1 MVKLNNDWDAL
12 LADEFKQDY
21 YQNLRAFLKEEYRTK
36 TIYPNMHDIFNALKF
51 TPYANVKAVIVG
63 QDPYI
68 NPGEAHGLSFSV
80 NHGIKTPPSLVNIFK
95 ELHTDIGCT
104 IPSHGNLTH
113 WVTQGVL
120 LLNNV
125 LTVRAK
131 QSRSHAGQGW
141 ERFTDFVLELLNR
154 RTEPIV
160 FLLWGRDAHAKG
172 RVIDS
177 PAHLILQ
184 AAHPSP
190 LAGGRFFGC
199 RHFSQTNKFLELH
212 GLAPIEWQLPETTDY
227 KHRT

>member
-12 LADEFKQDY
+12 LANEFAQDY
-21 YQNLRAFLKEEYRTK
+21 YKNLRRFLKQAYSTR

-51 TPYANVKAVIVG
+51 TPYANVKVVIVG

-80 NHGIKTPPSLVNIFK
+80 CPGIKTPPSLANVFK
-95 ELHTDIGCT
+95 ELEVDLGCA
-104 IPSHGNLTH
+104 IPNNGYLVS
-113 WVTQGVL
+113 WAEQGVL
-120 LLNNV
+120 LLNSV
-125 LTVRAK
+125 LTVEAK
-131 QSRSHAGQGW
+131 KSRSHAGQGW

-160 FLLWGRDAHAKG
+160 FLLWGKDAHAKG
-172 RVIDS
+172 QIIDN
-177 PAHLILQ
+177 PVHLILQ

-199 RHFSQTNKFLELH
+199 RHFSKANAFLQES
-212 GLAPIEWQLPETTDY
+212 GQKPIDWQIPNI
-227 KHRT
+227 

>member
-21 YQNLRAFLKEEYRTK
+21 YRALRAFLKQEYATK

-51 TPYANVKAVIVG
+51 TPYENVKVVIVG

-80 NHGIKTPPSLVNIFK
+80 CPGVKTPPSLANVYK
-95 ELHTDIGCT
+95 ELETDMGCT
-104 IPSHGNLTH
+104 VPNNGYLVSWAN
-113 WVTQGVL
+113 QGVL
-120 LLNNV
+120 LLNSV
-125 LTVRAK
+125 LTVEAK
-131 QSRSHAGQGW
+131 KSRSHAGRGW

-154 RTEPIV
+154 RTQPAV
-160 FLLWGRDAHAKG
+160 FLLWGKDAQAKG
-172 RVIDS
+172 QIIDN

-199 RHFSQTNKFLELH
+199 RHFSKANAFLQANGQE
-212 GLAPIEWQLPETTDY
+212 GIDWQIPNI
-227 KHRT
+227 

>member
-12 LADEFKQDY
+12 LANEFAQNY
-21 YQNLRAFLKEEYRTK
+21 YQNLRRFLKQAYSTR

-51 TPYANVKAVIVG
+51 TAYANVKVVIVG

-80 NHGIKTPPSLVNIFK
+80 CPGVKTPPSLANVFK
-95 ELHTDIGCT
+95 ELEVDLSCA
-104 IPSHGNLTH
+104 IPNNGYLVS
-113 WVTQGVL
+113 WAEQGVL
-120 LLNNV
+120 LLNSV
-125 LTVRAK
+125 LTVEAK
-131 QSRSHAGQGW
+131 KSRSHAGQGW

-160 FLLWGRDAHAKG
+160 FLLWGKDAHAKG
-172 RVIDS
+172 QIIDN

-199 RHFSQTNKFLELH
+199 RHFSKVNAFLQES
-212 GLAPIEWQLPETTDY
+212 GQKPIDWQIPNI
-227 KHRT
+227 